1 MGEEGKLVLSCSTR
15 SRYSPP
21 THNGNSIKGPTMSK
35 VSSFFLGV
43 VVGAVGLYCATT
55 YHVVRAEDGVH
66 FVPKVSSGV
75 GNAYVDIREFNTA
88 QWHEHKNVALA
99 LINAEK
105 GDLMTDSA
113 IADLRHNAQSALE
126 SLGLK

>member
-1 MGEEGKLVLSCSTR
+1 M
-15 SRYSPP
+15 
-21 THNGNSIKGPTMSK
+21 NK

-55 YHVVRAEDGVH
+55 YHVVRADDGVH
-66 FVPKVSSGV
+66 FVPKVSSGL
-75 GNAYVDIREFNTA
+75 GGAYVDIREFDTA

-99 LINAEK
+99 LINAQK
-105 GDLMTDSA
+105 GDLIADTA
-113 IADLRHNAQSALE
+113 TADLRQNAQKALE